1 MQNRSQANLLRT
13 NLGNGGTGFIQIALY
28 GENPNTFGQ
37 YFSPISFFYYPADEN
52 DMTYTHQPQSPFLS
66 ASFDM
71 FSNEL
76 YLTYLRTDP
85 DNGALVI
92 ITQECNPNPLVVVDN
107 TE

>member
-1 MQNRSQANLLRT
+1 
-13 NLGNGGTGFIQIALY
+13 
-28 GENPNTFGQ
+28 
-37 YFSPISFFYYPADEN
+37 
-52 DMTYTHQPQSPFLS
+52 
-66 ASFDM
+66 M